1 MTFFTFTRK
10 YTKIEVT
17 AVKEIAIGLV
27 GYGTIGQGVAAVLA
41 MNGEEIARKLGAKIY
56 LKRVIEKDIDRPF
69 DVPLP
74 EGVMSSNLDDL
85 VNDPEVEIAIE
96 LVGGTTIA
104 KTIVEKMLKAG
115 KHVVTANKALLAH
128 YGEELFDLA
137 RKNNRCIA
145 FEASC
150 GGGIPL
156 VESIRRGLI
165 ANDIKAMYG
174 IVNGTC
180 NYILSSMT
188 KEGKDYA
195 VALKEAQVAGF
206 AEADPAFDVNGT
218 DTAHKLT
225 VLASMAFGLNVPFD
239 AIHTEGI
246 ADISVEDIRY
256 GEELGYVMKLLAIGI
271 KDEDGISVRVH
282 PAFISKDDP
291 LSLVSGP
298 FNAVSVF
305 GNAVGHTMFYG
316 RGAGRM
322 PTASAVVGDVI
333 DIVLGNALQTF
344 NQLRILPDVT
354 PPAKIKPMAEI
365 ASRYYLRLMVVDR
378 PGVLAKLTEIFGRY
392 NMSISALVQ
401 HEGKEYDT
409 KGESIVPVVVLT
421 HQAKEGNVQAA
432 IEEIA
437 KLDVSAQK
445 PVCIRVV
452 NEHPEWQ

>member
-1 MTFFTFTRK
+1 LK
-10 YTKIEVT
+10 KIRGTEVR
-17 AVKEIAIGLV
+17 EIPIGLV
-27 GYGTIGQGVAAVLA
+27 GYGTIGQGVAAILA
-41 MNGEEIARKLGAKIY
+41 LNGEEIARKVGAKIY
-56 LKRVIEKDIDRPF
+56 LKHVIEKFTDRPF

-74 EGVMSSNLDDL
+74 EGVMSSDLDRL
-85 VNDPEVEIAIE
+85 VNDREVEIAIE
-96 LVGGTTIA
+96 LVGGTTVA
-104 KTIVEKMLKAG
+104 RDIVKKLIESG

-128 YGEELFDLA
+128 HGKELFELA
-137 RKNNRCIA
+137 RKHNRCIA

-165 ANDIKAMYG
+165 ANDIKAIYG

-188 KEGKDYA
+188 KEGKDYS
-195 VALKEAQVAGF
+195 VALKEAQAAGF
-206 AEADPAFDVNGT
+206 AEANPSFDVNGT

-225 VLASMAFGLNVPFD
+225 ILSSMAFGKDVPFE

-246 ADISVEDIRY
+246 SDISVEDIHY
-256 GEELGYVMKLLAIGI
+256 GNELGYVLKLLAIGI
-271 KDEDGISVRVH
+271 KDDDGISVRVH

-291 LSLVSGP
+291 LSQVSGP

-322 PTASAVVGDVI
+322 PTASAVMSDVV
-333 DIVLGNALQTF
+333 DIVLGNARQTF
-344 NQLRILPDVT
+344 NSLAILPDVT
-354 PPAKIKPMAEI
+354 EPAKLKPMAEI
-365 ASRYYLRLMVVDR
+365 FSRYYLRLMVVDR

-401 HEGKEYDT
+401 HESGKYDER
-409 KGESIVPVVVLT
+409 GESIVPVVILT
-421 HQAKEGNVQAA
+421 HQAKEGNVQSA
-432 IEEIA
+432 IVEIA
-437 KLDVSAQK
+437 KLEVSAQR
-445 PVCIRVV
+445 PVCIRMM

>member
-1 MTFFTFTRK
+1 VR
-10 YTKIEVT
+10 
-17 AVKEIAIGLV
+17 EIPIGLV
-27 GYGTIGQGVAAVLA
+27 GYGTIGQGVAAILA
-41 MNGEEIARKLGAKIY
+41 LNGEEIARKVGAKIY
-56 LKRVIEKDIDRPF
+56 LKHVIEKFTDRPF
-69 DVPLP
+69 DVPLA
-74 EGVMSSNLDDL
+74 EGVMSSDLNRL
-85 VNDPEVEIAIE
+85 VNDREVEIAIE

-104 KTIVEKMLKAG
+104 RDIVKKLIESG

-128 YGEELFDLA
+128 HGKELFELA
-137 RKNNRCIA
+137 RKHNRCIA

-165 ANDIKAMYG
+165 ANDIKAIYG

-188 KEGKDYA
+188 KEGKDYS
-195 VALKEAQVAGF
+195 VALKEAQAAGF
-206 AEADPAFDVNGT
+206 AEANPSFDVNGT

-225 VLASMAFGLNVPFD
+225 ILSSMAFGKDVPFE

-246 ADISVEDIRY
+246 SDISVEDIHY
-256 GEELGYVMKLLAIGI
+256 GNELGYVLKLLAIGI
-271 KDEDGISVRVH
+271 KDDDGISVRVL

-291 LSLVSGP
+291 LSQVSGP

-322 PTASAVVGDVI
+322 PTASAVMSDVV
-333 DIVLGNALQTF
+333 DIVLGNARQTF
-344 NQLRILPDVT
+344 NSLAILPDVT
-354 PPAKIKPMAEI
+354 EPAKLKPMAEI
-365 ASRYYLRLMVVDR
+365 FSRYYLRLMVVDR
-378 PGVLAKLTEIFGRY
+378 PGVLAKLTEICGRY

-401 HEGKEYDT
+401 HESGKYDER
-409 KGESIVPVVVLT
+409 GESIVPVVILT
-421 HQAKEGNVQAA
+421 HQAKEGNVQSA
-432 IEEIA
+432 IIEIA
-437 KLDVSAQK
+437 KLEVSAQR
-445 PVCIRVV
+445 PVCIRVM

>member
-1 MTFFTFTRK
+1 VR
-10 YTKIEVT
+10 
-17 AVKEIAIGLV
+17 EIPIGLV

-41 MNGEEIARKLGAKIY
+41 LNGEEISRKIGAKIY
-56 LKRVIEKDIDRPF
+56 LKHVVEKFTDRPF

-74 EGVMSSNLDDL
+74 EGVMTSDLNRL

-96 LVGGTTIA
+96 LIGGTTVA
-104 KTIVEKMLKAG
+104 RDIVKKLIESG

-128 YGEELFDLA
+128 HGKELFALA
-137 RKNNRCIA
+137 RKHKRCIV

-165 ANDIKAMYG
+165 ANDIKAIYG

-180 NYILSSMT
+180 NYILSSMS
-188 KEGKDYA
+188 KEGKDYG
-195 VALKEAQVAGF
+195 VALKEAQAAGF
-206 AEADPAFDVNGT
+206 AEANPAFDVNGT

-225 VLASMAFGLNVPFD
+225 ILSSMGFGKDVPFE

-246 ADISVEDIRY
+246 ADISVEDIQY
-256 GEELGYVMKLLAIGI
+256 GNELGYVVKLLAIGI
-271 KDEDGISVRVH
+271 KDDDGISVRVH
-282 PAFISKDDP
+282 PTFISKDDP

-322 PTASAVVGDVI
+322 PTASAVMSDVV
-333 DIVLGNALQTF
+333 DIVLGNAKQTF
-344 NQLRILPDVT
+344 DSLAILPDVT
-354 PPAKIKPMAEI
+354 EPATIKPMSEI
-365 ASRYYLRLMVVDR
+365 YSRYYLRLMVVDR
-378 PGVLAKLTEIFGRY
+378 PGVLARLTEIFGRY

-401 HEGKEYDT
+401 HESEKYDAR
-409 KGESIVPVVVLT
+409 GESIVPVVILT
-421 HQAKEGNVQAA
+421 HQAKEGNVQSA
-432 IEEIA
+432 IGEIA
-437 KLDVSAQK
+437 RLDVSAQK
-445 PVCIRVV
+445 PVCIRVM

>member
-1 MTFFTFTRK
+1 MR
-10 YTKIEVT
+10 
-17 AVKEIAIGLV
+17 EIPIGLV
-27 GYGTIGQGVAAVLA
+27 GYGTIGQGVAAILA
-41 MNGEEIARKLGAKIY
+41 LNGEEIARKVGAKIY
-56 LKRVIEKDIDRPF
+56 LKHVIEKFTDRPF

-74 EGVMSSNLDDL
+74 EGVMSSDLDRL
-85 VNDPEVEIAIE
+85 VNDREVEIAIE
-96 LVGGTTIA
+96 LVGGTTVA
-104 KTIVEKMLKAG
+104 RDIVKKLIESG

-128 YGEELFDLA
+128 HGKELFELA
-137 RKNNRCIA
+137 RKHNRCIA

-165 ANDIKAMYG
+165 ANDIKAIYG

-188 KEGKDYA
+188 KEGKDYS
-195 VALKEAQVAGF
+195 VALKEAQAAGF
-206 AEADPAFDVNGT
+206 AEANPSFDVNGT

-225 VLASMAFGLNVPFD
+225 ILSSMAFGKDVPFE

-246 ADISVEDIRY
+246 SDISVEDIHY
-256 GEELGYVMKLLAIGI
+256 GNELGYVLKLLAIGI
-271 KDEDGISVRVH
+271 KDDDGISVRVH

-291 LSLVSGP
+291 LSQVSGP

-322 PTASAVVGDVI
+322 PTASAVMSDVV
-333 DIVLGNALQTF
+333 DIVLGNARQTF
-344 NQLRILPDVT
+344 NSLAILPDVT
-354 PPAKIKPMAEI
+354 EPAKLKPMAEI
-365 ASRYYLRLMVVDR
+365 FSRYYLRLMVVDR

-401 HEGKEYDT
+401 HESGKYDER
-409 KGESIVPVVVLT
+409 GESIVPVVILT
-421 HQAKEGNVQAA
+421 HQAKEGNVQSA
-432 IEEIA
+432 IVEIA
-437 KLDVSAQK
+437 KLEVSAQR
-445 PVCIRVV
+445 PVCIRMM